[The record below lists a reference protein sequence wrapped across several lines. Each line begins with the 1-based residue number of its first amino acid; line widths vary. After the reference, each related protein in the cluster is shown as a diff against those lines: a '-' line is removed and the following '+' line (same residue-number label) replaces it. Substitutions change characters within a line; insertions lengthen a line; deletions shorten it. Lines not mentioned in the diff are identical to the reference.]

1 MRLRRIARYEPFYY
15 LIQLDITG
23 KSIKHLMVFAMNVV
37 RDIKRQLSR
46 ETICLGPSSDIIKIK
61 NKYTT
66 SIMIK
71 YKDEPNIQEVIKQAM
86 EKYAEKDILIKI
98 DHFPGVG

>member
-1 MRLRRIARYEPFYY
+1 
-15 LIQLDITG
+15 
-23 KSIKHLMVFAMNVV
+23 
-37 RDIKRQLSR
+37 
-46 ETICLGPSSDIIKIK
+46 
-61 NKYTT
+61 
-66 SIMIK
+66 MIK